1 MASNDDY
8 SEWDEEDIAGLDDE
22 SYERDGD
29 EDSPMS
35 ELQKSMFESRVIG
48 TFVRNAYE
56 FGGTNTLLEVLSC
69 VERKM
74 GWRTEIIADKNALDD
89 YMFYRHE
96 TFDEE
101 IWSYYANSDQY
112 SELIHKVAFLSEHAM
127 SDFVEL
133 YSKSGSPKKRFR
145 KQMRNIAWKV
155 FKKLSQ

>member
-1 MASNDDY
+1 
-8 SEWDEEDIAGLDDE
+8 
-22 SYERDGD
+22 
-29 EDSPMS
+29 
-35 ELQKSMFESRVIG
+35 
-48 TFVRNAYE
+48 
-56 FGGTNTLLEVLSC
+56 
-69 VERKM
+69 M

-133 YSKSGSPKKRFR
+133 YSKSGSPKKTFR
-145 KQMRNIAWKV
+145 KQLRNIAWKV